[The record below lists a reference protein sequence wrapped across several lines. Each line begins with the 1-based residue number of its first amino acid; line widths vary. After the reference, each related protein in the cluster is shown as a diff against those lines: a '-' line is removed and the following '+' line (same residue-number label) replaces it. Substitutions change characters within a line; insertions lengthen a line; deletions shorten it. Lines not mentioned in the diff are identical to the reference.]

1 MNRIFGIQLIRQ
13 YSELPRPI
21 HVLFFARMVNSM
33 GAFVF
38 PFLAL
43 YLTQKLGMSEGTA
56 GLYMLAVAAAHVPGA
71 LLGGRLADRV
81 GRKKVLVFGQ
91 AMAGAFLL
99 PGAVLGVSVLVP
111 WSVCAA
117 QFFAALA
124 QPGNQAMATDLT
136 NRGNRQSAFS
146 LLYLGYNLGFAVGPL
161 LAGFLFA
168 KLTWLLFLGDAVT
181 TFVSVAL
188 VAFLVPETA
197 PTAEDASRLGEE
209 SAMER
214 PAEGHTVKVLLSR
227 PVLLLF
233 AALVAMLTFV
243 YAQYA
248 FALPLQL
255 KAIFT
260 VRGPVYY
267 GSLMTINAI
276 VVISLTA
283 PIVLATRRLSPAT
296 NIGLAAGTYVVG
308 FGMIYFLHSLPWFFV
323 STVIWTFGEIL
334 VSTNSNVFIA
344 NHTPSSHR
352 GRFNALFPLM
362 TGGGRALSPPLM
374 GRVIQWLGLP
384 SAWPILALIAA
395 VSGTCLF
402 ALAARDRRKTTAQ
415 HESPQGAS
423 D

>member
-1 MNRIFGIQLIRQ
+1 MSRPFGFQVFRQ
-13 YSELPRPI
+13 YGELPRPI

-43 YLTQKLGMSEGTA
+43 YLTQKLGFSEGTA
-56 GLYMLAVAAAHVPGA
+56 GLYLFAVAAAHVPGA
-71 LLGGRLADRV
+71 LIGGRLADRI
-81 GRKKVLVFGQ
+81 GRKKIIVFGQ

-99 PGAVLGVSVLVP
+99 PGAVLGASVLVP

-161 LAGFLFA
+161 LAGFFFA
-168 KLTWLLFLGDAVT
+168 KLTWLLFLGDALT

-188 VAFLVPETA
+188 VALLVPETT
-197 PTAEDASRLGEE
+197 PTAEDVSGLDEQ

-214 PAEGHTVKVLLSR
+214 PAEGHTVKVLLGR

-233 AALVAMLTFV
+233 ASLVAMLTFV

-255 KAIFT
+255 KELFSA
-260 VRGPVYY
+260 RGPVYY
-267 GSLMTINAI
+267 GSLMTVNAV
-276 VVISLTA
+276 VVIGVTA

-296 NIGLAAGTYVVG
+296 NIAFAAGAYVIG
-308 FGMIYFLHSLPWFFV
+308 FGMIYFLRSLPWFFV
-323 STVIWTFGEIL
+323 STVVWTLGEIL

-362 TGGGRALSPPLM
+362 TGGGRALSPPVM
-374 GRVIQWLGLP
+374 GRVIQWLGL
-384 SAWPILALIAA
+384 SAAWPILALIAA
-395 VSGTCLF
+395 TAGTGLF
-402 ALAARDRRKTTAQ
+402 ALASRDRRRSGRTTEETDAR
-415 HESPQGAS
+415 
-423 D
+423 